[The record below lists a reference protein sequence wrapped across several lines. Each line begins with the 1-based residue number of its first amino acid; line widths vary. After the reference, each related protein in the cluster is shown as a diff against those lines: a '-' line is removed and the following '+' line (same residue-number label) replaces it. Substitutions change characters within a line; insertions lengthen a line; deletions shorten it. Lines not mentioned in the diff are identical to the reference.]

1 MTVINANKPH
11 RWRDDIASSVDLYN
25 RWFLEFAPKAFRDT
39 RAATVEEV
47 IDVFIQTY
55 DLLRF
60 GTTMLYTHPGILR
73 TFRMSTAPPLAIDRL
88 VGLADTKPS
97 LIRTLENDEKPKRM
111 NKAELMEHLERIV
124 AIISEL
130 LDTDIFPWLIENRT
144 PEEDE
149 RIRAAYIVAD
159 RLCGSIANPI
169 IRNAQEKRQFAVVN
183 RLLIS
188 RGYTEHSEDSGVS
201 IRNMRQGTFAFNKNI
216 RINTGDQSVKI
227 PIDVVIQPKTAA
239 DDALPIFIEAKS
251 SGDFAN
257 TNKRRKEEATKV
269 RHLRSQY
276 GSDVRY
282 ILLLG
287 GYFDSG
293 YLGYEAAEGIDW
305 VWEHRVE
312 DLLEIGL

>member
-1 MTVINANKPH
+1 
-11 RWRDDIASSVDLYN
+11 
-25 RWFLEFAPKAFRDT
+25 
-39 RAATVEEV
+39 
-47 IDVFIQTY
+47 
-55 DLLRF
+55 
-60 GTTMLYTHPGILR
+60 
-73 TFRMSTAPPLAIDRL
+73 MSTSPPLAIDRL

-97 LIRTLENDEKPKRM
+97 LIRTLENDKKPKRM

-130 LDTDIFPWLIENRT
+130 LDTDIFPWLVENRT

-149 RIRAAYIVAD
+149 RIRAASIVAD

-169 IRNAQEKRQFAVVN
+169 IRNAQESRQFDVVN

-188 RGYTEHSEDSGVS
+188 QGYTKHLEDLGTS
-201 IRNMRQGTFAFNKNI
+201 IGNMIPGTFAFNKNI
-216 RINTGDQSVKI
+216 RINIGSRSVKI

-269 RHLRSQY
+269 RHLISRY

>member
-1 MTVINANKPH
+1 MINANKPH

-47 IDVFIQTY
+47 IDVTIKTN

-60 GTTMLYTHPGILR
+60 GTTMLYTYPGILR
-73 TFRMSTAPPLAIDRL
+73 TFRMSTSPPLAIDRL

-97 LIRTLENDEKPKRM
+97 LIRTLENDKKPKRM

-130 LDTDIFPWLIENRT
+130 LDTDIFPWLVENRT

-149 RIRAAYIVAD
+149 RIRAASIVAD

-169 IRNAQEKRQFAVVN
+169 IRNAQESRQFDVVN

-188 RGYTEHSEDSGVS
+188 QGYTKHLEDLGTS
-201 IRNMRQGTFAFNKNI
+201 IGNMIPGTFAFNKNI
-216 RINTGDQSVKI
+216 RINIGSRSVKI

-269 RHLRSQY
+269 RHLISRY